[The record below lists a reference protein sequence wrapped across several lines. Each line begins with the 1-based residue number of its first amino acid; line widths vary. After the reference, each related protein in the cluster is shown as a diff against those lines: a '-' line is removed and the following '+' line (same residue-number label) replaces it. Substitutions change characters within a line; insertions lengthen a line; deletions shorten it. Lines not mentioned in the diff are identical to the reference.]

1 MSNKQLSKLTKK
13 FSFQGN
19 EDHRAGKKQVT
30 AELHEFD
37 DVNDGDITA
46 ACGRNVNSRESV
58 VVIDL
63 EAASDDEPLPSRVSI
78 QKNWPL
84 SSHYQTNSKGQGVI
98 DKDR

>member
-1 MSNKQLSKLTKK
+1 M
-13 FSFQGN
+13 
-19 EDHRAGKKQVT
+19 T

-63 EAASDDEPLPSRVSI
+63 EAASER
-78 QKNWPL
+78 
-84 SSHYQTNSKGQGVI
+84 
-98 DKDR
+98 R